1 MKLIKELNNSL
12 KPLDPIEEAIKSLK
26 ENDDWATQLDD
37 EQVEMLADYM
47 KEMVDFAKKRG
58 QNMPAEE
65 AAGMA
70 LEDVAGFEGVSQRV
84 MKATINRLVQAFNNK
99 NGF

>member
-1 MKLIKELNNSL
+1 MKLIKELNDSL
-12 KPLDPIEEAIKSLK
+12 KPVDPLAEAIKSLD
-26 ENDDWATQLDD
+26 EGDWSTEIDD

-47 KEMVDFAKKRG
+47 KEMLDSATKRG
-58 QNMPAEE
+58 QQMPPEE

-70 LEDVAGFEGVSQRV
+70 LEDVAGFEGASPRV
-84 MKATINRLVQAFNNK
+84 MKATINRLVQAYNKK